1 MKIKTLT
8 TYNVYNYGAS
18 LQAYALMTYL
28 SQLGHDVEIINYQPE
43 YLTRKY
49 NYKWVNPESK
59 MSRYALARVVYRILK
74 FLQRQTTLANKR
86 LFDNFTH
93 HMLHETTQ
101 LYHTFDE
108 LQKNPPE
115 ADVYIVGSDQ
125 IWNIFYEAGRDPV
138 FYLEFVDSGKRISY
152 AASFSYI
159 DIDEE
164 NCERIARSLS
174 KFDAVSVREY
184 HGIDILRTMGID
196 GTWVLDPVFLLSVD
210 EWKKLMK
217 PMNETNEP
225 YLLIYDFEG
234 NNELKN
240 FAIKYAKDKGLK
252 MYSISDRAYQTR
264 YADKHF
270 TKTGPC
276 EFISL
281 IYHCSAFVSNSF
293 HGTAFSIM
301 FHKPFYVFGRNRH
314 KVNSRMESLLSM
326 FELSNRYIHS
336 AGDYIGEQISE
347 IDWVKIESMKSR
359 FLNRSETFIQMALTE
374 S

>member
-59 MSRYALARVVYRILK
+59 MSRYALTRVVYRILK

-196 GTWVLDPVFLLSVD
+196 GTWVLERVFLVWVD
-210 EWKKLMK
+210 EW
-217 PMNETNEP
+217 
-225 YLLIYDFEG
+225 
-234 NNELKN
+234 
-240 FAIKYAKDKGLK
+240 
-252 MYSISDRAYQTR
+252 
-264 YADKHF
+264 
-270 TKTGPC
+270 
-276 EFISL
+276 
-281 IYHCSAFVSNSF
+281 
-293 HGTAFSIM
+293 
-301 FHKPFYVFGRNRH
+301 
-314 KVNSRMESLLSM
+314 
-326 FELSNRYIHS
+326 
-336 AGDYIGEQISE
+336 
-347 IDWVKIESMKSR
+347 
-359 FLNRSETFIQMALTE
+359 
-374 S
+374 

>member
-1 MKIKTLT
+1 MRIKTLT

-18 LQAYALMTYL
+18 LQAYALMTFL
-28 SQLGHDVEIINYQPE
+28 SRQGHDVEIINYQPE

-59 MSRYALARVVYRILK
+59 MSRYALTRVVYRILK

-86 LFDNFTH
+86 LFDDFTH
-93 HMLHETTQ
+93 HMLHETKQ
-101 LYHTFDE
+101 VYYTFEE
-108 LQKNPPE
+108 LQENPPE
-115 ADVYIVGSDQ
+115 ADLYIVGSDQ
-125 IWNIFYEAGRDPV
+125 IWNVFYEAGRDPA
-138 FYLEFVDSGKRISY
+138 FYLEFVRSGKRASY

-159 DIDEE
+159 DIDDA
-164 NCERIARSLS
+164 NRKRIACSLK

-184 HGIDILRTMGID
+184 HGIDILRTMGIE
-196 GTWVLDPVFLLSVD
+196 GTWVLDPVFLLSIE
-210 EWKKLMK
+210 EWKEIMVPVK
-217 PMNETNEP
+217 TGIEP

-234 NNELKN
+234 NNELKD
-240 FAIKYAKDKGLK
+240 FAVRYAKEQNLK
-252 MYSISDRAYQTR
+252 IYSISDRAYQTR

-281 IYHCSAFVSNSF
+281 IYHCRAFVSNSF

-301 FHKPFYVFGRNRH
+301 FHKPVFVFGRNRH

-326 FELSNRYIHS
+326 FELSDRYIRTDKENS
-336 AGDYIGEQISE
+336 SPAE
-347 IDWVKIESMKSR
+347 IDWNKIESIKDR
-359 FLNRSETFIQMALTE
+359 FLNISESFIHKVLD
-374 S
+374 

>member
-59 MSRYALARVVYRILK
+59 MSRYALTRVVYRILK

-301 FHKPFYVFGRNRH
+301 FHKRFYVFGRNRH